1 MNTLHG
7 IGGHG
12 IGGHGIGGDGIAPH
26 KIAVVIPCYRV
37 RAHVLDVI
45 AAIGPEVA
53 AIYAV
58 DDACPDGSGT
68 LVSRECRDPRVTVL
82 THTVNQGV
90 GGATLTGMHR
100 AAEEGAT
107 VVVKIDGDGQM
118 DPALLPRIV
127 RPILEGE
134 ADYAK
139 GNRFHDLDQLREMPT
154 VRLIGNAALSF
165 FSKLSSGYWN
175 VFDPTNGYVA
185 IQGDVLMALPRDK
198 IARRYFFESDMLFR
212 LNLARAVVVD
222 VPMAARYRD
231 ETSHLK
237 IGEEIPRFLAAHLR
251 NFAKR
256 LFYSYVLRDV
266 SIASIYL
273 LLALLLLPAGVL
285 LGVAGWSW
293 NAAHGVPATAG
304 TVMLAGLPVM
314 LGVQF
319 LVAFLAYDTGA
330 VPQRPIHKR
339 LRPLALPAAATPDAE
354 EVAGRNTP
362 STLANGA

>member
-1 MNTLHG
+1 MNDPTSPP
-7 IGGHG
+7 
-12 IGGHGIGGDGIAPH
+12 PH
-26 KIAVVIPCYRV
+26 RIAVVIPSYRV
-37 RAHVLDVI
+37 RGHVLDVI
-45 AAIGPEVA
+45 ARIGPEVA
-53 AIYAV
+53 AIYVV
-58 DDACPDGSGT
+58 DDACPEGSGE
-68 LVSRECRDPRVTVL
+68 LVRRDVHDPRVTVL
-82 THTVNQGV
+82 THTTNQGV
-90 GGATLTGMHR
+90 GGATLTGMRR
-100 AAEEGAT
+100 AAQDGAT

-139 GNRFHDLDQLREMPT
+139 GNRFHDLDRLREMPM

-185 IQGDVLMALPRDK
+185 IHGDVLMELSHDK

-251 NFAKR
+251 NFLKR

-273 LLALLLLPAGVL
+273 LLALLLLPTGVL
-285 LGVAGWSW
+285 LGIAGWSW
-293 NAAHGVPATAG
+293 NAAQGVPATAG
-304 TVMLAGLPVM
+304 TVMLAGLPVI

-330 VPQRPIHKR
+330 VPRRPIHKR
-339 LRPLALPAAATPDAE
+339 LRPLPLPKAAHPEPADANGVAAPTPAASP
-354 EVAGRNTP
+354 
-362 STLANGA
+362 TLVNGA

>member
-1 MNTLHG
+1 MSAHPG
-7 IGGHG
+7 IP
-12 IGGHGIGGDGIAPH
+12 PH
-26 KIAVVIPCYRV
+26 RIAVVIPCYRV

-53 AIYAV
+53 AIYVV
-58 DDACPDGSGT
+58 DDACPDGTGE
-68 LVSRECRDPRVTVL
+68 LVRCEARDPRVTVL
-82 THTVNQGV
+82 THAVNQGV
-90 GGATLTGMHR
+90 GGATLTGMRR
-100 AAEEGAT
+100 AAEDGAT
-107 VVVKIDGDGQM
+107 ILVKIDGDGQM

-139 GNRFHDLDQLREMPT
+139 GNRFHDLDQLREMPA
-154 VRLIGNAALSF
+154 VRLVGNAALSF

-185 IQGDVLMALPRDK
+185 IHGDVLMELPRDK
-198 IARRYFFESDMLFR
+198 IAHRYFFESDMLFR
-212 LNLARAVVVD
+212 LNLARAVVAD

-231 ETSHLK
+231 ETSNLK
-237 IGEEIPRFLAAHLR
+237 IGAEIPRFLAAHLR

-273 LLALLLLPAGVL
+273 LLALLLLPTGIL
-285 LGVAGWSW
+285 LGAAGWSW

-304 TVMLAGLPVM
+304 TVMLAGLPVI
-314 LGVQF
+314 LGMQF

-330 VPQRPIHKR
+330 VPRRPIHKR
-339 LRPLALPAAATPDAE
+339 LRPFSLPDARPPAAPATADGMADLPLS
-354 EVAGRNTP
+354 R
-362 STLANGA
+362 

>member
-1 MNTLHG
+1 MSSPTHS
-7 IGGHG
+7 
-12 IGGHGIGGDGIAPH
+12 PR
-26 KIAVVIPCYRV
+26 IAVVIPSYRV
-37 RAHVLDVI
+37 CSHVLSVI
-45 AAIGPEVA
+45 AKIGPEVA
-53 AIYAV
+53 AIYVV
-58 DDACPDGSGT
+58 DDACPDGSGE
-68 LVSRECRDPRVTVL
+68 LVRRECRDSRVTVL
-82 THTVNQGV
+82 AHDTNQGV
-90 GGATLTGMHR
+90 GAATLTGMRR
-100 AAEEGAT
+100 ATEDGAT

-185 IQGDVLMALPRDK
+185 IHGDVLMELPRDK

-222 VPMAARYRD
+222 VPMTARYRD
-231 ETSHLK
+231 ETSNLR
-237 IGEEIPRFLAAHLR
+237 IGEEIPRFLVAHLR
-251 NFAKR
+251 NFLKR
-256 LFYSYVLRDV
+256 LFYSYILRDV

-273 LLALLLLPAGVL
+273 LLAFLLLPTGVL

-304 TVMLAGLPVM
+304 TVMLAGLPVI

-339 LRPLALPAAATPDAE
+339 LRPLPLPNAPPPNAPAADGGEATDPKSGASLP
-354 EVAGRNTP
+354 R
-362 STLANGA
+362 TLVDGA

>member
-1 MNTLHG
+1 MSPPSL
-7 IGGHG
+7 
-12 IGGHGIGGDGIAPH
+12 PPR
-26 KIAVVIPCYRV
+26 IAVVIPSYRV
-37 RAHVLDVI
+37 CGHVLDVI
-45 AAIGPEVA
+45 ARIGPEVA
-53 AIYAV
+53 SIYVV
-58 DDACPDGSGT
+58 DDACPDGSGE
-68 LVSRECRDPRVTVL
+68 LVRRECHDPRVTVL
-82 THTVNQGV
+82 THGINQGV
-90 GGATLTGMHR
+90 GAATLTGMRR
-100 AAEEGAT
+100 ATEEGAT

-139 GNRFHDLDQLREMPT
+139 GNRFHDLDRLREMPT

-185 IQGDVLMALPRDK
+185 IHGDVLMELPHDK
-198 IARRYFFESDMLFR
+198 IAHRYFFESDMLFR

-222 VPMAARYRD
+222 VPMTARYRD
-231 ETSHLK
+231 ETSNLR
-237 IGEEIPRFLAAHLR
+237 IGEEIPRFLVAHLR
-251 NFAKR
+251 NLLKR
-256 LFYSYVLRDV
+256 LFYSYILRDV

-273 LLALLLLPAGVL
+273 LLAFLLLPTGGL

-304 TVMLAGLPVM
+304 TVMLAGLPVI

-339 LRPLALPAAATPDAE
+339 LRPLPLPDAPL
-354 EVAGRNTP
+354 RTP
-362 STLANGA
+362 SGTDVKKATDPQSGENLPNTLVDGA